1 MNTSNNDATFE
12 DGAEK
17 PLRLKA
23 LDAEDLGVVSG
34 LVQDAV
40 FPASEVKWDRAARRF
55 ALLLNRF
62 RWEDADTAE
71 TRKRDYER
79 VQSVLVIEDVI
90 RVQSQGVDGRDKD
103 MVLSVLSVSFDAG
116 EDGGGFVDLTLAGD
130 GAIRVEVEALEVI
143 LKDVTRPYIAPSKAK
158 PGHPV

>member
-1 MNTSNNDATFE
+1 MSDATFE

-23 LDAEDLGVVSG
+23 LDSEDLGVISG

-40 FPASEVKWDRAARRF
+40 FPANEMKWDRSARRF

-79 VQSVLVIEDVI
+79 VQTVLVIEDVL
-90 RVQSQGVDGRDKD
+90 RVQSQGVQAGDKD
-103 MVLSVLSVSFDAG
+103 MVLSVLAVTFEAG
-116 EDGGGFVDLTLAGD
+116 EDGGGHVVLTLAGD
-130 GAIRVEVEALEVI
+130 GAVKVEVEALEVV
-143 LKDVTRPYIAPSKAK
+143 LRDVTRPYLAPSKAK
-158 PGHPV
+158 PVHRD